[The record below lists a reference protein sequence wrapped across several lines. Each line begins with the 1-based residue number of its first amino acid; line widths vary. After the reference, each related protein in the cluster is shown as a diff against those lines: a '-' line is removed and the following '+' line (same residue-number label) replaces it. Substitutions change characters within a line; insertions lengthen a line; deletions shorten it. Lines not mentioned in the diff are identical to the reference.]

1 VATIVNQSR
10 FIVSVKRRPDLDR
23 EFPHA
28 RAAEAKAYRDHVI
41 RENPP
46 LKAGSVSI
54 ERGPTKLLV
63 RIRRRGLPA
72 QSEVFDSEEAAENY
86 ITTMSADLLRGLA
99 VDTRLARR
107 TTLAERMQ
115 LYIDSVC
122 PTHKGEDVEV
132 TTLTGMLA
140 DSRNLLAN
148 EIKEFDAAKK
158 RGENPKPIRSRRQP
172 RAHLE
177 WLHLPLTSIS
187 SAHIDKFKEARL
199 RQVKPATVKR
209 ELDLISA
216 VLHKA
221 FADLYKGGPNPM
233 KGVTRPI
240 CKNGRT
246 RRLESDEQERLF
258 ISARR
263 EDLLRSRELALEPA
277 LVEVRERAKL
287 AKNKSARQRYM
298 KRERRLAVRRL
309 DRRYPVVPLFET
321 LIAFLLETA
330 ARLSEALTLRW
341 QDINFTDETAFF
353 PDTKNGSSR
362 TVPIQR
368 FTIELLRALPRTGD
382 WVFDLTEG
390 AYDGAWE
397 RIAERAGLR
406 EKVRSNKKACE
417 KDFHTHD
424 LRHEALSRI
433 SEVGQANDPTY
444 DVFALKAIS
453 GHKDITSL
461 ARYINPIPK
470 LLTKRLN
477 RSFAEAG
484 IMLDAGAPRRIVRAR
499 QPHPPSRTAANVIAF
514 PARQRPKPSA
524 SALGAVRPASTAP
537 ANKPSKL

>member
-1 VATIVNQSR
+1 
-10 FIVSVKRRPDLDR
+10 
-23 EFPHA
+23 
-28 RAAEAKAYRDHVI
+28 
-41 RENPP
+41 
-46 LKAGSVSI
+46 
-54 ERGPTKLLV
+54 
-63 RIRRRGLPA
+63 
-72 QSEVFDSEEAAENY
+72 
-86 ITTMSADLLRGLA
+86 
-99 VDTRLARR
+99 
-107 TTLAERMQ
+107 
-115 LYIDSVC
+115 
-122 PTHKGEDVEV
+122 
-132 TTLTGMLA
+132 
-140 DSRNLLAN
+140 
-148 EIKEFDAAKK
+148 
-158 RGENPKPIRSRRQP
+158 
-172 RAHLE
+172 
-177 WLHLPLTSIS
+177 
-187 SAHIDKFKEARL
+187 
-199 RQVKPATVKR
+199 
-209 ELDLISA
+209 
-216 VLHKA
+216 
-221 FADLYKGGPNPM
+221 
-233 KGVTRPI
+233 
-240 CKNGRT
+240 
-246 RRLESDEQERLF
+246 
-258 ISARR
+258 
-263 EDLLRSRELALEPA
+263 
-277 LVEVRERAKL
+277 
-287 AKNKSARQRYM
+287 M

-353 PDTKNGSSR
+353 ADTKNGSSR

-499 QPHPPSRTAANVIAF
+499 QPHPQSRTAANVIAF

-524 SALGAVRPASTAP
+524 SAKVGKTRQQLSGHCISRHFGPRRARHTAKRSRRRSKHELLARALFLTNPASTGHRSNSTWQDQVRIPLGPTVACKIAFHLSVLFCRRLTAGNRRECGLRTAGQDHYDWNRLSLRNSLAAEPATCSLGIDKGIGSNPMPPIDLNVPFHEKDDAKRLGARWDRVRKTWFLSDGTNVAP
-537 ANKPSKL
+537 FTKWLPQQPDINHRCSSYFIAQSTRICWHCNRDTRVFSFLLPCGHEARADSDKFVHWERQTSEAIIYYVTHIPSSVQAQMRSVANHYRNDFSRSWVL